1 MFRMGNRV
9 LIELHN
15 VRKVYVRDK
24 EEVVGIDNIT
34 VTINK
39 GDFVVIVGPSGSGKT
54 TLLNLMSGM
63 DRPTSGDI
71 LFELR
76 NIRDLSE
83 EELTKIRRQK
93 IGFIFQFF
101 NLIESMTA
109 FENVMLPLIPDPDLP
124 DKEIQSRALKALSTV
139 EMLDKKDH
147 LPNQLSGGEQ
157 QRVAIARAIVS
168 DPEVIF
174 ADEPVA
180 QLDEENARKVL
191 ELLIEL
197 NKRKA
202 ATIVLA
208 TASRE
213 LANRLKNEANKII
226 SLERGIVKEILEK
239 RGNRWTAISLTEER

>member
-1 MFRMGNRV
+1 MGNRV

>member
-1 MFRMGNRV
+1 MGNRV

-124 DKEIQSRALKALSTV
+124 DKEIQSRALKALSIV

>member
-1 MFRMGNRV
+1 MSNRV